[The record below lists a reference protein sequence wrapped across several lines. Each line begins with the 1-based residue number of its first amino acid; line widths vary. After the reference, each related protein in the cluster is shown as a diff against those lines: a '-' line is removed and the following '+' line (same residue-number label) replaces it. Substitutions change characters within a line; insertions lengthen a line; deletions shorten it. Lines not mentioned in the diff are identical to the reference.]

1 MENCLIDKVVET
13 CRKAGRYLT
22 DIHRTTATRLK
33 GTNDLVTTAD
43 CGSEEMLV
51 ASLRKLLPE
60 ASLLTEEAGQLNG
73 TLIEDKNLFWVIDP
87 LDGTVNYSFQIPF
100 FCVSVALFCE
110 GEPVLGVVYAPAL
123 QELYMAQKG
132 EGSFLNGERLDL
144 RLGEDKFLSL
154 IATSAGM
161 TDSIG

>member
-110 GEPVLGVVYAPAL
+110 
-123 QELYMAQKG
+123 
-132 EGSFLNGERLDL
+132 
-144 RLGEDKFLSL
+144 
-154 IATSAGM
+154 
-161 TDSIG
+161 